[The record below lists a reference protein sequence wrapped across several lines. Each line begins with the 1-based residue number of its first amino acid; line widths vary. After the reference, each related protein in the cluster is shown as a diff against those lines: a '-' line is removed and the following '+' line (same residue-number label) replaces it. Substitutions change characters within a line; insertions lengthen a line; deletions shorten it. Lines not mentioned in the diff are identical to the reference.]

1 MESLCCDETLYDEPI
16 ELHPKFDNGLQSR
29 SSDDLGHV
37 YRDLRRSLQNLS
49 TADNGHLRP
58 ISYKMKRPSQ
68 IDFTRDDVL
77 TVL

>member
-16 ELHPKFDNGLQSR
+16 EVHTKFDNRLQSR